1 MFDGMTRKEWERWEC
16 VENDFR
22 AHPTRYRL
30 RLAALFA
37 EGAVVGTLL
46 VALVAVLVAICIA
59 DPGRNVRLIVFLLV
73 NVVGTV
79 WIYLAILAQRPWTGL
94 TELTEAEWPRLHELV
109 REAATAAGA
118 PRIHRIY
125 LHPEHFN
132 AGVAVSFP
140 LVPPLRRNMLILGYP
155 LLAACGARGLR
166 AILAHELGHVAHR
179 DLVHGGALLHVKAF
193 WLSVQLGLFTWAL
206 GPWRRSY
213 LRRLDRLM
221 SPLERERELAADR
234 AIAERLGPDALREML
249 VTLELREHDAD
260 IGEILYPLH
269 GAGEDGGPSPSAAIR
284 AALRRKLPEG
294 TVRRRLS
301 RALRAIVPPMEE
313 HPPLAVRAGTL
324 DVGDL
329 LPCAGASQDALETF
343 FGSADA
349 LDATVDAIFRPA
361 CATAERC
368 ARDSRAT
375 AEKMLSAIP
384 GDDLS
389 PDADL
394 ERIGLLRSLDREEEA
409 DRLLLAARAAH
420 PENAALE
427 SVELRAK
434 LMNAGS
440 AAEGA
445 PIADRLETL
454 LAAAPMLLPW
464 VEDPLFAH
472 YLETGAADRIKR
484 LLDLRRRVGKP
495 LFRRLHAKLKPTD
508 AIRAAPLSDSERET
522 FATKLA
528 GHHVRE
534 AYAVLRTYE
543 GTGVSS
549 SFLVIRWRMLANPSR
564 ELPDLNEAFDS
575 QLVVSGT
582 HALFRRFAELG
593 VEPICV
599 PPKA

>member
-1 MFDGMTRKEWERWEC
+1 M
-16 VENDFR
+16 
-22 AHPTRYRL
+22 
-30 RLAALFA
+30 
-37 EGAVVGTLL
+37 
-46 VALVAVLVAICIA
+46 LVAICIA

-73 NVVGTV
+73 NVVCTV

-125 LHPEHFN
+125 LHPELFN
-132 AGVAVSFP
+132 AGVAVAFP

-166 AILAHELGHVAHR
+166 AILAHELVHVAHR

-206 GPWRRSY
+206 GPWRRSF
-213 LRRLDRLM
+213 LRRIDRLM

-234 AIAERLGPDALREML
+234 AVAEWLGPDALREML
-249 VTLELREHDAD
+249 VTLELRGHDVD

-269 GAGEDGGPSPSAAIR
+269 GAGEDDGPSPSAAIR

-329 LPCAGASQDALETF
+329 LPCADALQDALETF

-368 ARDSRAT
+368 ARDSHTAT
-375 AEKMLSAIP
+375 EKRLLAIP

-389 PDADL
+389 PDAVM

-434 LMNAGS
+434 LMNVDS

-454 LAAAPMLLPW
+454 LAADPMILPW

-495 LFRRLHAKLKPTD
+495 FFRRLHAKLKPTD

-522 FATKLA
+522 FAAKLA

-534 AYAVLRTYE
+534 AYAVLRTYG

-593 VEPICV
+593 VEPIRV